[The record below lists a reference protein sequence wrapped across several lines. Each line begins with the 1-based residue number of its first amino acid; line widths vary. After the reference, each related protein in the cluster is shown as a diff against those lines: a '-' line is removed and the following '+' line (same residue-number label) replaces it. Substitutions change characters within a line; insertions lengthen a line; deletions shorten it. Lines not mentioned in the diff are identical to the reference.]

1 MSLPLNP
8 APLFSENEYD
18 TNESKRKRDKDRVR
32 EPMGNINNRNKTIK
46 NHQKS
51 NNIESMIQSL
61 HNSTD
66 DSGNDQLSDF
76 NPLPSPPQSAGV
88 QRAIDKS
95 NDSKTNSETF
105 QSQSQSQ
112 SSNQQQNPVNYN
124 SQLKLYTNLLN
135 QNKNPINS
143 NNIEAFSKQ
152 NNNAS
157 EYYKQYQIPT
167 YYNQMSE
174 NIGGNKELLDK
185 LNYMIHLMEEQKDE
199 KTGHVTEEIILYT
212 FLGVFM
218 IFIIDSFARVGK
230 YVR

>member
-18 TNESKRKRDKDRVR
+18 NNELKRKREREKDRVR
-32 EPMGNINNRNKTIK
+32 EPMQTRNKTIK
-46 NHQKS
+46 NQKS

-61 HNSTD
+61 HNSND
-66 DSGNDQLSDF
+66 DSVNDNLSDF
-76 NPLPSPPQSAGV
+76 NPLPSPPQSVGV
-88 QRAIDKS
+88 QRTIDKS
-95 NDSKTNSETF
+95 KETNVTAQEKN
-105 QSQSQSQ
+105 
-112 SSNQQQNPVNYN
+112 NQNKVNYN
-124 SQLKLYTNLLN
+124 SQLQLYTNMLN

-143 NNIEAFSKQ
+143 NNIEGFSKQ
-152 NNNAS
+152 NANSNAS

-174 NIGGNKELLDK
+174 NIGGNKELLYK
-185 LNYMIHLMEEQKDE
+185 LNYMIHLLEEQKDE

>member
-88 QRAIDKS
+88 QRAIDKT
-95 NDSKTNSETF
+95 NDRKANIETF
-105 QSQSQSQ
+105 QEQSQSQPS
-112 SSNQQQNPVNYN
+112 NPVNYN

>member
-18 TNESKRKRDKDRVR
+18 NNQLKRKGDRERVR
-32 EPMGNINNRNKTIK
+32 ESMGNINNRNKTIK
-46 NHQKS
+46 NSQKP

-66 DSGNDQLSDF
+66 DSGSEQLSDF
-76 NPLPSPPQSAGV
+76 NPLPGPPQSVGV

-95 NDSKTNSETF
+95 KETNNDEF
-105 QSQSQSQ
+105 QG
-112 SSNQQQNPVNYN
+112 NRQQQHQNQVNYN
-124 SQLKLYTNLLN
+124 SQLKLYTNMLN

-143 NNIEAFSKQ
+143 NNIEPFSKQ
-152 NNNAS
+152 NNDNNAS
-157 EYYKQYQIPT
+157 EYYKKYQIPT

-185 LNYMIHLMEEQKDE
+185 LNYMIHLLEEQKDE
-199 KTGHVTEEIILYT
+199 QTGHVTEEIILYT

>member
-18 TNESKRKRDKDRVR
+18 NNELKRKREKEKERVR
-32 EPMGNINNRNKTIK
+32 EPMQTRKTIK
-46 NHQKS
+46 NQKP

-61 HNSTD
+61 HNSND
-66 DSGNDQLSDF
+66 DSVNDNLSDF

-88 QRAIDKS
+88 QRTIDQ
-95 NDSKTNSETF
+95 SKETKVTT
-105 QSQSQSQ
+105 QEKN
-112 SSNQQQNPVNYN
+112 NQNQVNYN
-124 SQLKLYTNLLN
+124 SQLQLYTNMLN

-143 NNIEAFSKQ
+143 NNIEGFSKQ
-152 NNNAS
+152 NANSNAS

-185 LNYMIHLMEEQKDE
+185 LNYMIHLLEEQKDE

>member
-18 TNESKRKRDKDRVR
+18 TNELKKKRDRERGRIR
-32 EPMGNINNRNKTIK
+32 EPMVSSDTGPRNRTIK
-46 NHQKS
+46 NRS
-51 NNIESMIQSL
+51 NTIESMIQSL

-66 DSGNDQLSDF
+66 DSGNDNLSDF

-95 NDSKTNSETF
+95 KE
-105 QSQSQSQ
+105 QVQ
-112 SSNQQQNPVNYN
+112 SNQSNQENQVNYN
-124 SQLKLYTNLLN
+124 SQLKLYTNMLN

-152 NNNAS
+152 NTGSNAS

-185 LNYMIHLMEEQKDE
+185 LNYMIHLLEEQKDE

>member
-18 TNESKRKRDKDRVR
+18 TNELKRKRDRERIR
-32 EPMGNINNRNKTIK
+32 EPMVSNNSTSRNKTIK
-46 NHQKS
+46 NNQRH
-51 NNIESMIQSL
+51 NTIESMIQSL

-66 DSGNDQLSDF
+66 DSGNDNLSDF

-95 NDSKTNSETF
+95 KE
-105 QSQSQSQ
+105 QVQ
-112 SSNQQQNPVNYN
+112 SNQSNQSNQENQVNYN
-124 SQLKLYTNLLN
+124 SQLKLYTNMLN

-152 NNNAS
+152 NTGSNAS

-185 LNYMIHLMEEQKDE
+185 LNYMIHLLEEQKDE

>member
-18 TNESKRKRDKDRVR
+18 NNELKRKREKEKERVR
-32 EPMGNINNRNKTIK
+32 EPMQTRKTIK
-46 NHQKS
+46 NQKP

-61 HNSTD
+61 HNSND
-66 DSGNDQLSDF
+66 DSVNDNLSDF
-76 NPLPSPPQSAGV
+76 NPLPSLPQSAGV

-95 NDSKTNSETF
+95 KETDITQEKDS
-105 QSQSQSQ
+105 Q
-112 SSNQQQNPVNYN
+112 NQVNYN
-124 SQLKLYTNLLN
+124 SQLKLYTNMLN
-135 QNKNPINS
+135 QNPINS

-152 NNNAS
+152 NANSNAS

-185 LNYMIHLMEEQKDE
+185 LNYMIHLLEEQKDE

>member
-18 TNESKRKRDKDRVR
+18 NNELKKKGDREKEKNR
-32 EPMGNINNRNKTIK
+32 EHIPNRNRTIK
-46 NHQKS
+46 NNQRT

-66 DSGNDQLSDF
+66 DSGNDKLSDF
-76 NPLPSPPQSAGV
+76 NPLPNPPQSAGV

-95 NDSKTNSETF
+95 NDQMQTNK
-105 QSQSQSQ
+105 QSQTQ
-112 SSNQQQNPVNYN
+112 PNYN
-124 SQLKLYTNLLN
+124 SQLQLYTNMLN

-152 NNNAS
+152 NTTGSNVS
-157 EYYKQYQIPT
+157 EYHKQYQIPT

-185 LNYMIHLMEEQKDE
+185 LNYMIHLLEEQKDE
-199 KTGHVTEEIILYT
+199 STGHVTEEIILYT